1 MYETGS
7 RSFAQPRRLMLLAPS
22 AAHVPSAF
30 QQIDLNLPRHDALL
44 AGVQRLRGRLY
55 LQDGA
60 ILPSQLTAD
69 GRHVLAADDAAWHVV
84 SVRPDGEVNG
94 CARYLPHA
102 EDVGADAVGVWSSPL
117 ARQKE
122 WQQPLRRAVE
132 GDMALA
138 RRRKLSYVEVGGW
151 AITEELRFTTQAV
164 QIALSTYALAEII
177 GGCIGITTA
186 TVRHRSSS
194 ILRKIGG
201 RSLEFEGCPLPA
213 YYDPYYRC
221 EMEILRFESAM
232 PNPKYR
238 GRIERLLSELLT
250 LPVICGRTATGSTA
264 PVVHQ
269 WRTSRPSPPAV
280 MARKEAYA

>member
-1 MYETGS
+1 
-7 RSFAQPRRLMLLAPS
+7 MLLAPS
-22 AAHVPSAF
+22 AADVPPAF
-30 QQIDLNLPRHDALL
+30 QQIDRNLRRHDALL

-55 LQDGA
+55 LDDGA

-69 GRHVLAADDAAWHVV
+69 GRHVLRADDVSWHVV
-84 SVRPDGEVNG
+84 SVGDDGEVNG

-102 EDVGADAVGVWSSPL
+102 DGVRADAIGVWSSPL
-117 ARQKE
+117 ARHE
-122 WQQPLRRAVE
+122 DWQQPLRRAVE

-151 AITEELRFTTQAV
+151 AITEALRFTTEAM

-201 RSLEFEGCPLPA
+201 QSLEFEGSPLPA
-213 YYDPYYRC
+213 YYDPHYRC
-221 EMEILRFESAM
+221 EMEILRFESGM

-238 GRIERLLSELLT
+238 RRIERLLDELLT
-250 LPVICGRTATGSTA
+250 LPVICGKTACASPA
-264 PVVHQ
+264 PVVHS
-269 WRTSRPSPPAV
+269 WHTSRPLPSRIPT
-280 MARKEAYA
+280 REEAYA